1 MSKISR
7 EIHIKAPVEKVFD
20 LLYDPNNLPEIW
32 PNLIDV
38 NKVKESNL
46 GGFDYG
52 WVYKMSDLQIEG
64 KTKVMEFLTNRRLVT
79 KSTKGLQG
87 TTTWD
92 LHSDGEETHLV
103 FEMQYEIPPSLL
115 KGRSEQTLIENS
127 EHDVEAMLENL
138 KQKAEVEL
146 VHA

>member
-1 MSKISR
+1 MSTISR
-7 EIHIKAPVEKVFD
+7 EIHINAPVEKVFD

-32 PNLIDV
+32 PNLIEV

-52 WVYKMSDLQIEG
+52 WIYQMSDLKLEG
-64 KTKVMEFLTNRRLVT
+64 KTKVMEFLTNRRIAT
-79 KSTKGLQG
+79 TSNKGLKSM
-87 TTTWD
+87 TTWD
-92 LHSDGEETHLV
+92 FHNDGEETHLV

-115 KGRSEQTLIENS
+115 KGHSEEDLLKTA
-127 EHDVEAMLENL
+127 EHDVESMLENI
-138 KQKAEVEL
+138 KTKAEAEL